1 MTAQAWSVSNT
12 KVRALIRKTWD
23 ETRNE
28 NLTTAELDSSKAF
41 GSAEVAHSHSLTC
54 RLHEKH
60 QMRQVPYKTMHSSGS
75 SPIALATRTITTVR
89 SQFDLSGEVLSLLRE
104 EGQKE
109 DTQMAKKHMKSW
121 SALQVIREM
130 KTKTTMKYYFI
141 PTRMAKMKKTE
152 NTKY

>member
-12 KVRALIRKTWD
+12 KVRVLIRKTWD
-23 ETRNE
+23 E
-28 NLTTAELDSSKAF
+28 NLTTAKLDSSKAF
-41 GSAEVAHSHSLTC
+41 GCAEVAHSHSLTC

-60 QMRQVPYKTMHSSGS
+60 QMRQVTYKTMHSPGS
-75 SPIALATRTITTVR
+75 SPKAPLATRPITTVR
-89 SQFDLSGEVLSLLRE
+89 SQFDLTGEVLSLLRE

-130 KTKTTMKYYFI
+130 KTKTTMTYYFI

-152 NTKY
+152 NAKY